1 MLTMRYDLDR
11 QVMWILHEW
20 HDPFQVTLH
29 TIEELAS
36 CSGLS
41 QDQLVDT
48 CREHE
53 AQLAAIATRKRKD
66 GELNPDGLVVIT
78 SADLNSAYAAS

>member
-11 QVMWILHEW
+11 QVMWVSNDWRDLFLI
-20 HDPFQVTLH
+20 TLN

-36 CSGLS
+36 CRGLS